1 MDDLTVP
8 KRLQLSWQDFS
19 SRLPDDLQNAS
30 IELDRWVSR
39 CFANRQHESY
49 SLWLDSAAKQHPDSR
64 YHILLKA
71 PEFVLSASSSG
82 THLTRLRERCSELL
96 PEPSDIEYTSMLDAA
111 SQIMRQCQSKIA
123 TSNPQGLPF
132 SGGFAGILGYDLG
145 RQLENLPTKNVAEY
159 QMPDACLGFYT
170 EALMVDK
177 QTAQLWVLAPTGEH
191 SGWVDSWLS
200 SCPGDTEPFK
210 LTSNWQSNM
219 TRAYYQRCFQQV
231 RNYLLAGDCYQTNL
245 AQRFSA
251 QYQGDEWHAY
261 QQLRSVNDAPFS
273 AFMRVPEGCILSV
286 SPERFLAVDSTGQVQ
301 TKPIKGT
308 RPRASDTEQDAA
320 QREQLLASE
329 KDRAENL
336 MIVDLLRN
344 DLSRSCRPGSIDV
357 PQLFAIESFPAVHH
371 LVSTVVGQLSPDK
384 TAIDLV
390 RAAFPGG
397 SITGAPKI
405 RAMEIIEELEPNRR
419 SVYCGSMAYFSIDGN
434 CDSSIT
440 IRTILAERQ
449 HLYCWAG
456 GGLVIDSEEHS
467 EYQETL
473 DKVARILPV
482 LESV

>member
-1 MDDLTVP
+1 MS
-8 KRLQLSWQDFS
+8 KCLQLSWQDFS
-19 SRLPDDLQNAS
+19 LQIPEHVRDES
-30 IELDRWVSR
+30 IEPDRWVSD
-39 CFANRQHESY
+39 CFANHQHESY
-49 SLWLDSAAKQHPDSR
+49 SLWLDSAAKTHPDSR
-64 YHILLKA
+64 YHILLKQ
-71 PEFVLSASSSG
+71 PDFVLSASASG
-82 THLTRLRERCSELL
+82 THLKQLRERWSELL
-96 PEPSDIEYTSMLDAA
+96 PEPSDIEQTPMLDVA
-111 SQIMRQCQSKIA
+111 SQIMRQCQPQIEI
-123 TSNPQGLPF
+123 SNPQQLPF

-145 RQLENLPTKNVAEY
+145 RQLESLPADNAAEY
-159 QMPDACLGFYT
+159 QLPDACLGFYT
-170 EALMVDK
+170 EALMLDK
-177 QTAQLWVLAPTGEH
+177 HTAQLWVLAAEAEH
-191 SGWVDSWLS
+191 SQVLDSWLTGNS
-200 SCPGDTEPFK
+200 AGSEPFR
-210 LTSNWQSNM
+210 LTSPWQSNM
-219 TRAYYQRCFQQV
+219 TRTYYQGCFQQV
-231 RNYLLAGDCYQTNL
+231 RDYLLAGDCYQINL
-245 AQRFSA
+245 AQRFRA
-251 QYQGDEWHAY
+251 QYQGSEWHAY
-261 QQLRSVNDAPFS
+261 QQLRTVNDAPFS
-273 AFMRVPEGCILSV
+273 AFMRLPEGCILSV
-286 SPERFLAVDSTGQVQ
+286 SPERFLAVDSSGQVQ

-308 RPRASDTEQDAA
+308 RPRASDVQQDAA
-320 QREQLLASE
+320 QREQLQASE

-344 DLSRSCRPGSIDV
+344 DLSRSCQPGSIDV

-371 LVSTVVGQLSPDK
+371 LVSTVVGQLSADK

-456 GGLVIDSEEHS
+456 GGLVIDSEEHA

>member
-1 MDDLTVP
+1 VP
-8 KRLQLSWQDFS
+8 KRLQLSWQEFS
-19 SRLPDDLQNAS
+19 SRLPDRARSESL
-30 IELDRWVSR
+30 ELDLWVSH
-39 CFANRQHESY
+39 CFAKHQHENY
-49 SLWLDSAAKQHPDSR
+49 SLWLDSAAAAHSDSR

-71 PEFVLSASSSG
+71 PEFVLSADSHG
-82 THLTRLRERCSELL
+82 THLTQARQRWSELL
-96 PEPSDIEYTSMLDAA
+96 PEPSSIEQTSMLEAA
-111 SQIMRQCQSKIA
+111 SQIMRQCQPNIVI
-123 TSNPQGLPF
+123 SNQQELPF

-145 RQLENLPTKNVAEY
+145 RQLETLPADNLAEY
-159 QMPDACLGFYT
+159 QIPDACLGFYT
-170 EALMVDK
+170 EALMIDK
-177 QTAQLWVLAPTGEH
+177 HTAQLWVLAAEGRH
-191 SGWVDSWLS
+191 SDLIESWLS
-200 SCPGDTEPFK
+200 NSTRHTEPFR

-219 TRAYYQRCFQQV
+219 TRSYYQRCFQQV
-231 RNYLLAGDCYQTNL
+231 RNYLLAGDCYQINL
-245 AQRFSA
+245 AQRFRA
-251 QYQGDEWHAY
+251 QYQGNEWHAY
-261 QQLRSVNDAPFS
+261 QQLRTVNDAPFS
-273 AFMRVPEGCILSV
+273 AFMRLPEGCILSV
-286 SPERFLAVDSTGQVQ
+286 SPERFLAVDSSGQVQ

-320 QREQLLASE
+320 QREQLQASE

-344 DLSRSCRPGSIDV
+344 DLSRSCQPGTIDV

-371 LVSTVVGQLSPDK
+371 LVSTVIGQLNPDK

-440 IRTILAERQ
+440 IRTVLAERQ

-456 GGLVIDSEEHS
+456 GGLVIDSEEPA